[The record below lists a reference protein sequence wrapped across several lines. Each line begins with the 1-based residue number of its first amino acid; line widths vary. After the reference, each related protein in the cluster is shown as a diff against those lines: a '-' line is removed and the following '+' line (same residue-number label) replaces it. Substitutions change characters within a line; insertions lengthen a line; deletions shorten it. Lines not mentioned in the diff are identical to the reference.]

1 MTSTINLT
9 TEPEIV
15 TRPAIHY
22 LYIEKLGNIPANAPG
37 AWHEAEKFA
46 AKIAAVGQIIGAS
59 ALYKCG
65 PDIYRAGYIL
75 AQRPASVLDGLS
87 YEEVPGGKY
96 VKFVLHGPYSQL
108 PQATPRAFQIVEEK
122 QIQLRDGF
130 NIENYVTDP
139 RTTPQED
146 SITEIMFPTA

>member
-15 TRPAIHY
+15 SRPAIHY
-22 LYIEKLGNIPANAPG
+22 LFIERTGNIPANAQA
-37 AWHEAEKFA
+37 AWQAAEKFA
-46 AKIAAVGQIIGAS
+46 PQIAASGQIVGAS

-75 AQRPASVLDGLS
+75 AERPASVPDGLS
-87 YEEVPGGKY
+87 YEEIPGGKF

-108 PQATPRAFQIVEEK
+108 SQATSRAFQIVAEK
-122 QIQLRDGF
+122 QIPLRDAF
-130 NIENYVTDP
+130 NIESYVTDP
-139 RTTPQED
+139 RTTPQDE
-146 SITEIMFPTA
+146 SITEILFPTL

>member
-1 MTSTINLT
+1 MTSTSDLT
-9 TEPEIV
+9 TEPEIG

-22 LYIEKLGNIPANAPG
+22 LFIEKTGNIPANAQA
-37 AWHEAEKFA
+37 AWQAAEKFPPQ
-46 AKIAAVGQIIGAS
+46 IAASGQIVGAS

-75 AQRPASVLDGLS
+75 AERPASIPEGLS

-96 VKFVLHGPYSQL
+96 AKFVLHGPYSQL
-108 PQATPRAFQIVEEK
+108 GQATSRAFQIVAEK
-122 QIQLRDGF
+122 QIQLRDEF

-139 RTTPQED
+139 RTTPQDE
-146 SITEIMFPTA
+146 SITEILFPTV

>member
-9 TEPEIV
+9 AEPEVV
-15 TRPAIHY
+15 TRPSIHY
-22 LYIEKLGNIPANAPG
+22 LYIEKTGNIPANAAG

-46 AKIAAVGQIIGAS
+46 LQIASLGQTIGAS

-75 AQRPASVLDGLS
+75 AERSASIPEGLS
-87 YEEVPGGKY
+87 YEEIPGGKY
-96 VKFVLHGPYSQL
+96 TKFVLHGPYSQL
-108 PQATPRAFQIVEEK
+108 PQATSRAFQLVAEK

-139 RTTPQED
+139 RTTPQDE
-146 SITEIMFPTA
+146 SITEILFPTQ